1 MKKIFFTY
9 SDDAKDVDL
18 YKELR
23 QHFTLYSRDG
33 YLSIVDRD
41 EFFRVSGDKE
51 KIKDMLLNSD
61 IAIPLLSVDYLN
73 NDECHM
79 LLETALKGKKVII
92 PILLRDCEW
101 DADEKLKTLED
112 IILPGHNKPVSE
124 HITEDGNEDK
134 VMTSIARRIKAAI
147 FENDLRKLEQVD
159 MKSNQK
165 TFYYIISGI
174 VALIGILV
182 SVYSYSKLKDWS
194 ISGVIFLMF
203 AAIALFVGK
212 NAFFPT
218 KIVSK

>member
-9 SDDAKDVDL
+9 SNDSKDVDL

-23 QHFTLYSRDG
+23 QHFALYSRNG
-33 YLSIVDRD
+33 FLSIVDRD
-41 EFFRVSGDKE
+41 EIFRVSGDKE

-61 IAIPLLSVDYLN
+61 IAIPLLSVDYLS
-73 NDECHM
+73 NDECHK
-79 LLETALKGKKVII
+79 LLETALEGKKVII
-92 PILLRDCEW
+92 PILLRACDW
-101 DADEKLKTLED
+101 DDDARLKALENN
-112 IILPGHNKPVSE
+112 ILPGDKPVSE
-124 HITEDGNEDK
+124 HISDDGGEDK

-147 FENDLRKLEQVD
+147 FENDLRKLDEVD
-159 MKSNQK
+159 LKSNQK

-174 VALIGILV
+174 VASIGILV

-218 KIVSK
+218 KILSK